1 MRVLKRSGSY
11 ENVSFDKVLNR
22 IKKLSDGLDGVH
34 PDEVA
39 QKICGR
45 IYDGV
50 TTTELDELTAT
61 TCSTMSTVHP
71 DYGILAARIII
82 SNLHKNTPAKF
93 SEAVELLYNC
103 KDVHGNEMP
112 LVSDDLYNVVKN
124 NKEKIDSKIDC
135 ERDYLFDFFGY
146 KTLERAYL
154 QKVNNKIIERP
165 QYMWMRVCIGIHSHD
180 LDSAFEMYDAM
191 SLRLYTHA
199 TPTLFNAGTR
209 HSQMSSCFVAGTPV
223 LTTNRGPVPIEE
235 VSIGD
240 TVITHTG
247 SVKSVLQ
254 THKNPLNERSLFDI
268 KVYKTPGFKVTGNHR
283 FWSIT
288 KEQLNWK
295 EKPQWNSIEQLRV
308 GDWISIP
315 KSNTKTSYQIIDMY
329 DVLKDEKGLAHWT
342 YSFEFDKN
350 KMRRNTHFTSDY
362 RPNGITLNGS
372 WFERYITVDEKFAWF
387 IGSWYGDGSIMFG
400 RGSGKADRVSTHK
413 GIAFAQNP
421 NNTDFIE
428 EIISIGEK
436 YLGVTA
442 CVSKSKKQNCLSI
455 SFNNSAIGNAFNIL
469 FGRFSDGKRLWTA
482 MYSWSREMVA
492 ALMGGIISTD
502 GCCTTEGSLTLSLS
516 NQSIMNSLFQLTR
529 SVGFDTSLTL
539 SNYQREEHYKK
550 FARMNIPWIPEIIRW
565 VKKYYDD
572 SRLDKKERS
581 NTTLE
586 IDGNIFLRL
595 NFKTKVTED
604 LPSYVYT
611 LGIEDDHSY
620 SVQGLIAENC
630 FLLEAKGDSVDGM
643 YDSIKDCAT
652 ISKFAGGIGINVHKI
667 RSRGSIIRGTN
678 GKSTGT
684 TPFLRVLNQTLL
696 HINQAGKRNGS
707 AAVYMDPSHPDV
719 FEFVALRR
727 NTGSEEERC
736 RDLFIALWIPDI
748 FMKRVKENSTWSL
761 FCPFDAPGL
770 EDVYGDEYEELYTK
784 YEKEGKAKKTVKA
797 QDLWFEILK
806 SQIETG
812 GPYML
817 YKDKCQLSNQSNLG
831 VIKCSNLC
839 SEILIYSSP
848 KEYGVCNLASMV
860 LPSFVDKDDND
871 KNYFNFEKFHETVK
885 MVVRNMDKVIDRNFY
900 PTPETR
906 NSNMLHRPIGIGL
919 QGLADTFMML
929 KYPYDSEESSKLN
942 RDIAETMYHAT
953 LESSM
958 EIAMKREELIHSME
972 NPEEIMTPEEAMM
985 TSYRGAYSSFATS
998 PAAKG
1003 ILQFDMHGVKPQ
1015 MYDFDKLKEQIKK
1028 YGLRHS
1034 LLIALMPTASTS
1046 QIMGYTESFEA
1057 LTSNIY
1063 QRRTLAGEF
1072 TVINKYLLR
1081 DLINLGIWNKEMKDR
1096 IIAGDGS
1103 IQHIK
1108 DIPEDIRNLYKTV
1121 WEISQKC
1128 LINQSADRTPY
1139 VCHTQS
1145 LNLYMEDATFTKL
1158 SNMHFYAWS
1167 KGLKTGLY
1175 YLRTRAKA
1183 KAMAFTLDPS
1193 LIKETQKAKEENN
1206 EEAVLACRR
1215 DNPEGCLMC
1224 SA

>member
-11 ENVSFDKVLNR
+11 EDVSFDKVLRR
-22 IKKLSDGLDGVH
+22 IQKLSVGLSGVH

-50 TTTELDELTAT
+50 KTIELDELTAT

-71 DYGILAARIII
+71 DYGVLASRIVI
-82 SNLHKNTPAKF
+82 SNIHKSTPDKF
-93 SEAVELLYNC
+93 SDAVEILYNC
-103 KDVHGNEMP
+103 KDVHGNSMP
-112 LVSDDLYNVVKN
+112 LVSDDLYNVVQK
-124 NKEKIDSKIDC
+124 NKEIIDNKIDS

-146 KTLERAYL
+146 KTLERSYL
-154 QKVNNKIIERP
+154 QKVYNKIVERP
-165 QYMWMRVCIGIHSHD
+165 QYMWMRVCIGVHSDD
-180 LDSAFEMYDAM
+180 LDNAFKMYDAM
-191 SLRLYTHA
+191 STCTPTLNAVLDICLHALLLSMKSLHGLLVLGVHSDDLDNAFKMYDAMSNRLYTHA

-209 HSQMSSCFVAGTPV
+209 HSQMSSCF
-223 LTTNRGPVPIEE
+223 
-235 VSIGD
+235 
-240 TVITHTG
+240 
-247 SVKSVLQ
+247 
-254 THKNPLNERSLFDI
+254 
-268 KVYKTPGFKVTGNHR
+268 
-283 FWSIT
+283 
-288 KEQLNWK
+288 
-295 EKPQWNSIEQLRV
+295 
-308 GDWISIP
+308 
-315 KSNTKTSYQIIDMY
+315 
-329 DVLKDEKGLAHWT
+329 
-342 YSFEFDKN
+342 
-350 KMRRNTHFTSDY
+350 
-362 RPNGITLNGS
+362 
-372 WFERYITVDEKFAWF
+372 
-387 IGSWYGDGSIMFG
+387 
-400 RGSGKADRVSTHK
+400 
-413 GIAFAQNP
+413 
-421 NNTDFIE
+421 
-428 EIISIGEK
+428 
-436 YLGVTA
+436 
-442 CVSKSKKQNCLSI
+442 
-455 SFNNSAIGNAFNIL
+455 
-469 FGRFSDGKRLWTA
+469 
-482 MYSWSREMVA
+482 
-492 ALMGGIISTD
+492 
-502 GCCTTEGSLTLSLS
+502 
-516 NQSIMNSLFQLTR
+516 
-529 SVGFDTSLTL
+529 
-539 SNYQREEHYKK
+539 
-550 FARMNIPWIPEIIRW
+550 
-565 VKKYYDD
+565 
-572 SRLDKKERS
+572 
-581 NTTLE
+581 
-586 IDGNIFLRL
+586 
-595 NFKTKVTED
+595 
-604 LPSYVYT
+604 
-611 LGIEDDHSY
+611 
-620 SVQGLIAENC
+620 
-630 FLLEAKGDSVDGM
+630 LLEAKDDSVDGM

-652 ISKFAGGIGINVHKI
+652 ISKYAGGLGINIHKI

-707 AAVYMDPSHPDV
+707 AAVYMDPSHPDI

-736 RDLFIALWIPDI
+736 RDLFIALWIPDL
-748 FMKRVKENSTWSL
+748 FMKRVKENGNWSL

-770 EDVYGDEYEELYTK
+770 EDVYGNEYEELYEK
-784 YEKEGKAKKTVKA
+784 YEKEGKARKTIKA
-797 QDLWFEILK
+797 QDLWLEILK

-817 YKDKCQLSNQSNLG
+817 YKDKCQRSNQSNLG

-848 KEYGVCNLASMV
+848 KEYGVCNLSSMA
-860 LPSFVDKDDND
+860 LPSFVNSDDLDNP
-871 KNYFNFEKFHETVK
+871 YFDFEKFHKTVK
-885 MVVRNMDKVIDRNFY
+885 MAVKNMDKVIDRNFY

-906 NSNMLHRPIGIGL
+906 RSNMLHRPIGIGI
-919 QGLADTFMML
+919 QGLADTYMML
-929 KYPYDSEESSKLN
+929 KYPYDSENASKLN
-942 RDIAETMYHAT
+942 RDISETMYHAT

-958 EIAMKREELIHSME
+958 EIAKERENIINSGGEVSLI
-972 NPEEIMTPEEAMM
+972 PEEMEM

-1003 ILQFDMHGVKPQ
+1003 ILQFDMHGITPQ
-1015 MYDFDKLKEQIKK
+1015 KYDFDTLKEQIKK

-1072 TVINKYLLR
+1072 TVINKYLLK
-1081 DLINLGIWNKEMKDR
+1081 DLIRLGVWNKEMKDR

-1108 DIPEDIRNLYKTV
+1108 EIPEDIRNLYKTV
-1121 WEISQKC
+1121 WEISQKA

-1183 KAMAFTLDPS
+1183 KTMAFTLDP
-1193 LIKETQKAKEENN
+1193 LLVKETQKIKDEQA
-1206 EEAVLACRR
+1206 EAVLACSLA
-1215 DNPEGCLMC
+1215 NPEGCLMC

>member
-11 ENVSFDKVLNR
+11 EDVSFDKVLRR
-22 IKKLSDGLDGVH
+22 IQKLSVGLSGVH

-50 TTTELDELTAT
+50 KTIELDELTAT

-71 DYGILAARIII
+71 DYSILASRIVI
-82 SNLHKNTPAKF
+82 SNIHKSTPDKF
-93 SEAVELLYNC
+93 SDAVEILYNC
-103 KDVHGNEMP
+103 KDVHGNSMP
-112 LVSDDLYNVVKN
+112 LVSDDLYNVVQK
-124 NKEKIDSKIDC
+124 NKEIIDNKIDS

-146 KTLERAYL
+146 KTLERSYL
-154 QKVNNKIIERP
+154 QKVYNKIVERP
-165 QYMWMRVCIGIHSHD
+165 QYMWMRVCIGVHSDD
-180 LDSAFEMYDAM
+180 LDNAFKMYDAM
-191 SLRLYTHA
+191 SNRLYTHA

-329 DVLKDEKGLAHWT
+329 DILKDEKGLAHWT

-350 KMRRNTHFTSDY
+350 KMRRKTHFTSEY
-362 RPNGITLNGS
+362 RPNGITLNGE
-372 WFERYITVDEKFAWF
+372 WFERFITVDEKFAWF

-400 RGSGKADRVSTHK
+400 KGSRKADCIPTHK

-436 YLGVTA
+436 YLGVKA

-469 FGRFSDGKRLWTA
+469 FGRFSDGKRLWPA
-482 MYSWSREMVA
+482 MYSWSRDMVA
-492 ALMGGIISTD
+492 ALMGGVISTD

-539 SNYQREEHYKK
+539 SNYKREEHYKK
-550 FARMNIPWIPEIIRW
+550 FARMSIPWIPEIIRW

-572 SRLDKKERS
+572 NRLDKKERS

-630 FLLEAKGDSVDGM
+630 FLLEAKDDSVDGM

-652 ISKFAGGIGINVHKI
+652 ISKYAGGLGINIHKI

-707 AAVYMDPSHPDV
+707 AAVYMDPSHPDI

-736 RDLFIALWIPDI
+736 RDLFIALWIPDL
-748 FMKRVKENSTWSL
+748 FMKRVKENGNWSL

-770 EDVYGDEYEELYTK
+770 EDVYGNEYEELYEK
-784 YEKEGKAKKTVKA
+784 YEKEGKARKTIKA
-797 QDLWFEILK
+797 QDLWLEILK

-817 YKDKCQLSNQSNLG
+817 YKDKCQRSNQSNLG

-848 KEYGVCNLASMV
+848 KEYGVCNLSSMA
-860 LPSFVDKDDND
+860 LPSFVNSDDLDNP
-871 KNYFNFEKFHETVK
+871 YFDFEKFHKTVK
-885 MVVRNMDKVIDRNFY
+885 MVVKNMDKVIDRNFY

-906 NSNMLHRPIGIGL
+906 RSNMLHRPIGIGI
-919 QGLADTFMML
+919 QGLADTYMML
-929 KYPYDSEESSKLN
+929 KYPYDSENASKLN
-942 RDIAETMYHAT
+942 RDISETMYHAT

-958 EIAMKREELIHSME
+958 EIAKEREDIINAGGEVSLI
-972 NPEEIMTPEEAMM
+972 PEEMEM

-1003 ILQFDMHGVKPQ
+1003 ILQFDMHGITPQ
-1015 MYDFDKLKEQIKK
+1015 KYDFDTLKEQIKK

-1046 QIMGYTESFEA
+1046 HIMGYTESFEA

-1072 TVINKYLLR
+1072 TVINKYLLK
-1081 DLINLGIWNKEMKDR
+1081 DLIRLGVWNKEMKDR

-1108 DIPEDIRNLYKTV
+1108 EIPEDIRNLYKTV
-1121 WEISQKC
+1121 WEISQKA

-1183 KAMAFTLDPS
+1183 KTMAFTLDPS
-1193 LIKETQKAKEENN
+1193 LVKETQKIKDEQA
-1206 EEAVLACRR
+1206 EAVLACSLA
-1215 DNPEGCLMC
+1215 NPEGCLMC